1 MKFRDVKAGKV
12 GNIWLC
18 TRFCGRGARHDG
30 GEWWKLNEAAPGS
43 VRKHE
48 LRLPFRMRTSF
59 WKIRFLPFPLVIL
72 VILIGPGGFPR
83 VEATDSEEGVE
94 SASSTEE
101 SVSGLPAWEEGDFRD
116 GFDVRIWP
124 ERVVMWLEQ
133 ENLKDLIAD
142 PRTPESE
149 REALKRV
156 LAMQQ
161 VWPKRI

>member
-18 TRFCGRGARHDG
+18 TRFCRRRARRDG

-43 VRKHE
+43 VGKHHSRLF
-48 LRLPFRMRTSF
+48 LRMKTSF
-59 WKIRFLPFPLVIL
+59 WKIRFSLIPLVIL
-72 VILIGPGGFPR
+72 AVLIGSGGFPR
-83 VEATDSEEGVE
+83 VAATDAEEGVE
-94 SASSTEE
+94 SATTIEE
-101 SVSGLPAWEEGDFRD
+101 SISGLPAWEEGDFRD

-124 ERVVMWLEQ
+124 EQVVMWLER

-142 PRTPESE
+142 PRTPGPE

-156 LAMQQ
+156 LAMQE